1 MNTKLI
7 NQIPGY
13 NYNEY
18 KIVLRPNEDLA
29 SKIVEIKKTFSDK
42 FKTGFSNSSIIT
54 IPLVSFVQ
62 LEMKEKQVLNNLQAI
77 ADHYRPFKVNL
88 KDFGSLPTHSI
99 FISIESRQQV
109 LNLVKELKSA
119 QQWMQPDRENKA
131 HFINNP
137 FITIASKLLPWQFE
151 KGWLEYKNHYF
162 TGSFMAD
169 EMVLMKRKIGTFKF
183 HVVKRFTFNDIKKD
197 ALQTELFF

>member
-7 NQIPGY
+7 KQIPGY

-18 KIVLRPNEDLA
+18 KIVLQPNEDLA
-29 SKIVEIKKTFSDK
+29 SKIMEIKKVFSDK
-42 FKTGFSNSSIIT
+42 FKTNFSNASIIS

-62 LEMKEKQVLNNLQAI
+62 LDMKEKQVLNNLQTI

-88 KDFGSLPTHSI
+88 RDFGSLPTHSI

-162 TGSFMAD
+162 TGSFIAN
-169 EMVLMKRKIGTFKF
+169 EIVIMKRKIGTLKF
-183 HVVKRFTFNDIKKD
+183 QVVKQFTFNDIKKTD
-197 ALQTELFF
+197 LQRELFI

>member
-1 MNTKLI
+1 MNTKI
-7 NQIPGY
+7 IKQIPGY

-18 KIVLRPNEDLA
+18 KIVIGPNEVLA
-29 SKIVEIKKTFSDK
+29 SKIAEIKKTFSGQY
-42 FKTGFSNSSIIT
+42 KTSFSNNFSID

-77 ADHYRPFKVNL
+77 AEHYRPFKVNL
-88 KDFGSLPTHSI
+88 KNFGSLPTHSI
-99 FISIESRQQV
+99 FINIESKQQV

-119 QQWMQPDRENKA
+119 QQWMHLDKENKA

-162 TGSFMAD
+162 TGSFMSN
-169 EMVLMKRKIGTFKF
+169 EMLLMKRKIGTFKF
-183 HVVKRFTFNDIKKD
+183 HVVKQFTFNDIKKYSS
-197 ALQTELFF
+197 QVELFR